1 MRIIFAGTPPFAA
14 QHLEALLGAGHDIV
28 AVYTQPDRAAGR
40 GKKPQASAVKQLALT
55 HNLPVE
61 QPQSLKDACAQQ
73 QLASYN
79 ANVMIVVA
87 YGLILP
93 QAVLDMPTHGCI
105 NVHGSLLPRWRGA
118 APIQRAI
125 WNGDQQSGIAIM
137 QMAAG
142 LDTGPVLLQ
151 KEIELAANETSASLY
166 EKMAN
171 FGPPALLETLA
182 NLPALQQQQQPQ
194 DDSQATY
201 AHKLDKAEAELN
213 WGQPAAVLERHIR
226 AFNPWPVSWLAL
238 PEGVVKVWQAE
249 VQAGAN
255 KAPGTILQAD
265 KSGIV
270 IQTSDGAL
278 CITELQPPGKKA
290 MPAAAFL
297 NGRASWFTPGQVLAL
312 PTPTDS

>member
-14 QHLEALLGAGHDIV
+14 QHLAALVGAGHDIV

-55 HNLPVE
+55 YNLPVE
-61 QPQSLKDACAQQ
+61 QPQSLKDTSAQQ
-73 QLASYN
+73 QLANYN
-79 ANVMIVVA
+79 ADVMIVVA

-151 KEIELAANETSASLY
+151 KEMALAANETSASLY

-182 NLPALQQQQQPQ
+182 NLSALQQQLQPQ

-213 WGQPAAVLERHIR
+213 WNLPAELLERHIR

-249 VQAGAN
+249 VQAGTNATVGTVLQVD
-255 KAPGTILQAD
+255 KA
-265 KSGIV
+265 GIV
-270 IQTSDGAL
+270 IQTSKQAL
-278 CITELQPPGKKA
+278 RITELQPPGKKS

>member
-14 QHLEALLGAGHDIV
+14 QHLDALLAAGHDVV

-55 HNLPVE
+55 HNLTVE
-61 QPQSLKDACAQQ
+61 QPSSLKDTGAQQ
-73 QLASYN
+73 QLASY
-79 ANVMIVVA
+79 AADVMVVVA

-93 QAVLDMPTHGCI
+93 QAVLDLPRYGCV

-125 WNGDQQSGIAIM
+125 WAGDTQSGIAIM

-166 EKMAN
+166 EKMAS

-182 NLPALQQQQQPQ
+182 NLPSLQKQLQPQ

-201 AHKLDKAEAELN
+201 AHKLDKAEAELDWN
-213 WGQPAAVLERHIR
+213 QPAEVLERHIR

-249 VQAGAN
+249 LHTGSDA
-255 KAPGTILQAD
+255 APGTVLQAD
-265 KSGIV
+265 KGGIV
-270 IQTSDGAL
+270 IQTGDGAL
-278 CITELQPPGKKA
+278 TITELQPPGKKA

-297 NGRASWFTPGQVLAL
+297 NGRASWFTPGQILAF
-312 PTPTDS
+312 PTPAES